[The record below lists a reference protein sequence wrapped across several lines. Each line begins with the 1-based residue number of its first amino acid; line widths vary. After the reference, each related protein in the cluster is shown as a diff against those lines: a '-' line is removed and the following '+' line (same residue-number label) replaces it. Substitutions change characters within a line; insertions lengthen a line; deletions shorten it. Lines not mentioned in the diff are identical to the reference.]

1 MNSTE
6 RMQKDLGKN
15 NETPYT
21 AGRQHF
27 DNKLLRGQALIGV
40 LLQALINLPYSCF

>member
-1 MNSTE
+1 
-6 RMQKDLGKN
+6 MQRDLGKN
-15 NETPYT
+15 NETPHT

-40 LLQALINLPYSCF
+40 LLQALINLPFLAFDMI